1 MAGITKRRTGELL
14 RKVSQILLDKE
25 EGLHVREI
33 FRKIQESTELSEFEL
48 GYYPSSPDSPRFMY
62 LIRFSTIS
70 MVKGGWLVKNKG
82 IWTLTEEGKK
92 AYHHFQDPE
101 VYCLEVNRLYKE
113 WEKSQPQEEP
123 IDEIPDD
130 ETPASATVTYEEA
143 QEKSWDQIR
152 EYIKNLGP
160 YEFQSL
166 VADLLSAIGYQ
177 VDWIAPRGPD
187 GGVDIIAFMDP
198 LGAKSPRVKVQVKH
212 QITTSIN
219 AAELRSFFSVI
230 GNDNVGIF
238 VSSGGF
244 TKDAEIE
251 ARSQE
256 SRKVTLINLDKLF
269 ELWVKYYDQLSQDA
283 RQRLPIKPIYF
294 LAPEE

>member
-1 MAGITKRRTGELL
+1 MAGITKKRTGEFL

-33 FRKIQESTELSEFEL
+33 FRKIQETTPLTEFEL

-62 LIRFSTIS
+62 LIRFSSIS
-70 MVKGGWLVKNKG
+70 MVKGGWLLKNKG
-82 IWTLTEEGKK
+82 IWTLTEEGKA
-92 AYHHFQDPE
+92 AYHKFQDPE
-101 VYCLEVNRLYKE
+101 AYCLEVNRLYKE
-113 WEKSQPQEEP
+113 WERSQPQDELIEE
-123 IDEIPDD
+123 ISED
-130 ETPASATVTYEEA
+130 ETPASTTVTFEEA

-152 EYIKNLGP
+152 EYIKNMGP
-160 YEFQSL
+160 YEFQDL
-166 VADLLSAIGYQ
+166 VADLLSAMDYQ
-177 VDWIAPRGPD
+177 VDWKAPRGPD

-198 LGAKSPRVKVQVKH
+198 LGARSPRVKVQVKH
-212 QITTSIN
+212 QINSSIN
-219 AAELRSFFSVI
+219 AAELRSFYSVI

-251 ARSQE
+251 ARSRE
-256 SRKVTLINLDKLF
+256 SSKVTLINLDRFF
-269 ELWVKYYDQLSQDA
+269 ELWVKYYDQLTQDA